1 MLEIKEKWH
10 KKTRKQRKKTTKNYL
25 RYKRRFLTSCICLYV
40 YICLYVF
47 FEIYMCRAME
57 KFKHVFSCAICLL
70 DLNLDF

>member
-25 RYKRRFLTSCICLYV
+25 RYKRRFLTSWICLYI

-47 FEIYMCRAME
+47 FEIYMCVALWKNSNMC
-57 KFKHVFSCAICLL
+57 FHVRSVY
-70 DLNLDF
+70 